1 MFCSFSVL
9 NKVSVVHKVSVL
21 NKISALRVFTL
32 TSVVLMLAACSIGDD
47 RLDQIKAK
55 GELVVLTRNAAT
67 TFYESRE
74 GYMGVEYEM
83 AKAFADS
90 IGVKARFVIKEDISD
105 LFRTMN
111 QGYGDLAAAGL
122 THTKDREKMFLFGPT
137 YQMVAQQL
145 VCRRG
150 GKRPK
155 KFKDLVDINIKV
167 PVHSSYID
175 QLKRIKTTH
184 PEVHWQELED
194 TDTETLLEDVW
205 LKKIDCTI
213 ADANIVAI
221 NRRYFPELSVRFNM
235 TKPEPLAWIMPN
247 GADALQDEL
256 EDWFDDY
263 VDSGKLDEVMHRYY
277 GYIERFDYVDVR
289 AYQRKIKSDLPKY
302 KKLFQSAAEN
312 YNVGWT
318 LLAAQAYQESHWKA
332 RAKSPTGVRGMMMLT
347 QITAK
352 ELGIKN
358 RLDPES
364 SIIGGA
370 DYLNKLR
377 KRLPESVTE
386 PDRTWLALAAYNVGM
401 GHIWDARK
409 LTKQLNKNPDLW
421 KNLSK
426 VLPLLTKKKYYKNL
440 KHGYARGYEPV
451 NYVKNIRNYQDML
464 EKIMKENS
472 L

>member
-1 MFCSFSVL
+1 MFGSFSVL
-9 NKVSVVHKVSVL
+9 NIVSVL
-21 NKISALRVFTL
+21 NKIRALRVVAL
-32 TSVVLMLAACSIGDD
+32 TSIVLILASCSIGDD
-47 RLDQIKAK
+47 RLDKIKAK

-90 IGVKARFVIKEDISD
+90 IGVKVRFITKDNVSD
-105 LFRTMN
+105 LLSALN
-111 QGYGDLAAAGL
+111 QRGGDLAAAGL
-122 THTKDREKMFLFGPT
+122 THTEERAKRFLFGPT
-137 YQMVAQQL
+137 YHMVVQQL

-155 KFKDLVDINIKV
+155 KFEDLVGINIKV
-167 PVHSSYID
+167 VANSSYAE
-175 QLKRIKTTH
+175 QLEKIKKNH
-184 PEVHWQELED
+184 PELHWEEVQG
-194 TDTETLLEDVW
+194 TDTESLLEDVW
-205 LKKIDCTI
+205 AKKIDCTI
-213 ADANIVAI
+213 ADANIVSI
-221 NRRYFPELSVRFNM
+221 NRRYFPELSVRFNI
-235 TKPEPLAWIMPN
+235 TEPEPLAWAMH
-247 GADALQDEL
+247 AKASSLQDAL

-277 GYIERFDYVDVR
+277 GYIERFDYVEAR
-289 AYQRKIKSDLPKY
+289 AYQRKIKSHLPKY
-302 KKLFQSAAEN
+302 IADFKTAARK
-312 YNVGWT
+312 YKVSWT
-318 LLAAQAYQESHWKA
+318 LLAAQAYQESHWRA
-332 RAKSPTGVRGMMMLT
+332 YAKSPTGVRGLMMLT
-347 QITAK
+347 LATAK

-358 RLDPES
+358 RLNPKA
-364 SIIGGA
+364 SIMGGA
-370 DYLNKLR
+370 YYLNELR
-377 KRLPESVTE
+377 KRLPDTVTE

-409 LTKQLNKNPDLW
+409 LARQLKKDPDSW
-421 KNLSK
+421 QELST

-451 NYVKNIRNYQDML
+451 SYVKNIRDYRDIL